1 MINFTSDKEKKLWQR
16 VFLVLLAIFL
26 SLGFAGSL
34 VDYLEEKGLLSA
46 GFFLAFILVSVAV
59 LGSVIKR
66 KLAGIEIWLL
76 FGIIGVYV
84 FLIVRLGI
92 SPIERTH
99 LFEYGLLAI
108 LIKEALAE
116 RKHQRPESISPWLG
130 AFVLSSLF
138 GCLDEGIQYFL
149 PDRVFDPR
157 DILFNTLATFMAL
170 LAHFLLLWLRKRI
183 EKSRTS

>member
-1 MINFTSDKEKKLWQR
+1 MISFTSDKEKKLWQR
-16 VFLVLLAIFL
+16 VFFVLLAIFL

-34 VDYLEEKGLLSA
+34 VDWLEEKGLLSA
-46 GFFLAFILVSVAV
+46 GFFLAFILVSVAI

-76 FGIIGVYV
+76 LGIIGVYI

-108 LIKEALAE
+108 LIKDALAE
-116 RKHQRPESISPWLG
+116 RKTQKAESISPWLG
-130 AFVLSSLF
+130 SFLLTVLL
-138 GCLDEGIQYFL
+138 GCLDEGIQYVL

-157 DILFNTLATFMAL
+157 DILFNTLAAFMAL
-170 LAHFLLLWLRKRI
+170 LAHYLLLWAKARF
-183 EKSRTS
+183 SSDNST